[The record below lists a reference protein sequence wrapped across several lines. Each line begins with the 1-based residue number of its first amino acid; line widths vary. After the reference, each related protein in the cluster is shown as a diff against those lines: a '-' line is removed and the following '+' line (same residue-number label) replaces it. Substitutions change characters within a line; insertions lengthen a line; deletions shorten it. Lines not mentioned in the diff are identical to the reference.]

1 MILLL
6 IFEKKYRNMKNLILL
21 LVMAFSTISFA
32 QQNKKK
38 GPPPGKTLVG
48 ENYGA
53 DVSADTKAVSTN
65 RLHKELEKMKK
76 LENVAVKGKVKEV
89 CKAEGCWL
97 TLETDNG
104 ERFFVKNKDHAFL
117 IPLALEGKNVIVTGS
132 AENKVTSVKEL
143 KHFAEDAKKSQEEID
158 AITKD
163 KKEVRFLSE
172 GIKVV
177 K

>member
-1 MILLL
+1 MKKLL
-6 IFEKKYRNMKNLILL
+6 FLL
-21 LVMAFSTISFA
+21 AIGFTTLGFA
-32 QQNKKK
+32 QETESK
-38 GPPPGKTLVG
+38 GPPPGKALVG

-53 DVSADTKAVSTN
+53 TVNTGSSIST
-65 RLHKELEKMKK
+65 KK
-76 LENVAVKGKVKEV
+76 LQKKLKKTKKVDNVAVKGKVKEV

-97 TLETDNG
+97 TLETENG

-117 IPLALEGKNVIVTGS
+117 VPLALEGKNVVITGS
-132 AENKVTSVKEL
+132 AENKTISVDEQ
-143 KHFAEDAKKSQEEID
+143 KHYAEDAKKSQAEID

-163 KKEVRFLSE
+163 KDEVRFLAT

>member
-1 MILLL
+1 MKKLL
-6 IFEKKYRNMKNLILL
+6 FLL
-21 LVMAFSTISFA
+21 AIGFTTLGFA
-32 QQNKKK
+32 QETESK
-38 GPPPGKTLVG
+38 GPPPGKALVG

-53 DVSADTKAVSTN
+53 TVNTGSSIST
-65 RLHKELEKMKK
+65 KK
-76 LENVAVKGKVKEV
+76 LQKKLKNTKKVDNVAVKGKVKEV

-97 TLETDNG
+97 TLETENG

-117 IPLALEGKNVIVTGS
+117 VPLALEGKNVVITGS
-132 AENKVTSVKEL
+132 AENKTISVDEQ
-143 KHFAEDAKKSQEEID
+143 KHYAEDAKKSQAEID

-163 KKEVRFLSE
+163 KDEVRFLAT